1 MLHNGDV
8 TKPNTM
14 STSTLKEAITQ
25 AIARE
30 ELELGQWEDL
40 MIEDAAEFS
49 RSRIQKLKAELEAL

>member
-1 MLHNGDV
+1 
-8 TKPNTM
+8 M